1 MRLKLL
7 RTHPS
12 ATASGRVQPER
23 QDPLMICLWQC
34 IVSFWASWSDRF
46 QRKLSDNL
54 LYLPRYGDTPAAAY
68 VVEPKWQQMKLY
80 GFKCIARVR
89 HYQAEYCLTDPS
101 NIVCLWNTI
110 VTKLAS
116 AKFVCFVMPWF
127 GLSVHVC
134 RNVVCVKTDL
144 YYDRSLSLATDPT
157 KANRSLY
164 RSLWV
169 TANFY

>member
-1 MRLKLL
+1 M
-7 RTHPS
+7 
-12 ATASGRVQPER
+12 
-23 QDPLMICLWQC
+23 
-34 IVSFWASWSDRF
+34 
-46 QRKLSDNL
+46 KLSDNL

-127 GLSVHVC
+127 GQNIYVYISIYPDFFWGSSVEIGTIHK
-134 RNVVCVKTDL
+134 RFFLT
-144 YYDRSLSLATDPT
+144 YDWAVSACCGLCQ
-157 KANRSLY
+157 N
-164 RSLWV
+164 
-169 TANFY
+169 

>member
-1 MRLKLL
+1 M

-12 ATASGRVQPER
+12 ATVSGRVQPER

-34 IVSFWASWSDRF
+34 TVSFWASWSDRF

-110 VTKLAS
+110 VTKVAS

-157 KANRSLY
+157 K
-164 RSLWV
+164 
-169 TANFY
+169 

>member
-1 MRLKLL
+1 M
-7 RTHPS
+7 
-12 ATASGRVQPER
+12 Q
-23 QDPLMICLWQC
+23 
-34 IVSFWASWSDRF
+34 
-46 QRKLSDNL
+46 LSDNL

-144 YYDRSLSLATDPT
+144 YYDRSLSCQIPQIKKKISTQISVGDCQMQLIL
-157 KANRSLY
+157 NIFLQY
-164 RSLWV
+164 W
-169 TANFY
+169 